1 MSARSADITMD
12 IVESKEILTMIVAM
26 QAGATEVQIEHI
38 CDRIREFGYTPH
50 VIRGTE
56 RTVIAAVGPG
66 DKKEH
71 IEHLKSADGVEDA
84 FPILQPFKLVSLEVK
99 KQKSVIRVGDVNI
112 GDGGFVVMAGPCSVE
127 GREQL
132 LSTAESVAASGA
144 KILRGGAYKPRTSPY
159 DFQGLA
165 EEGLKLLAEA
175 RKRTGLKVI
184 TEVLDTEDVE
194 LVAEYADIL
203 QIGARN
209 MQNFALLKKLGEVSK
224 PVMLK
229 RGLSATIKEF
239 LLSAEYIVTHGNP
252 NVMLCERGIRTFE
265 TATRNTLDIAAV
277 PLLNELT
284 YLPVIIDPSHAT
296 GKRSLVRPL
305 AKAAVAVG
313 ADGLM
318 TEVHPRPEEAWSDG
332 PQSLRFEEFAS
343 MMREIEPY
351 IDLRKGSKIEDCG

>member
-1 MSARSADITMD
+1 
-12 IVESKEILTMIVAM
+12 MIVAM
-26 QAGATEVQIEHI
+26 QAEATEDQINHI
-38 CDRIREFGYTPH
+38 CDRIREYGYTPH

-71 IEHLKSADGVEDA
+71 IESLKSADGVENA
-84 FPILQPFKLVSLEVK
+84 FPILQPFKLVSREVK
-99 KQKSVIRVGDVNI
+99 KQKSPIHVDNVTI

-127 GREQL
+127 GYDQL
-132 LSTAESVAASGA
+132 IKTADSVAASGA
-144 KILRGGAYKPRTSPY
+144 QILRGGAYKPRTSPY

-175 RKRTGLKVI
+175 SRRTGLKVI

-203 QIGARN
+203 QVGARN
-209 MQNFALLKKLGEVSK
+209 MQNFALLKKLGEISR

-252 NVMLCERGIRTFE
+252 NVILCERGIRTFE
-265 TATRNTLDIAAV
+265 TATRNTLDLAAV

-284 YLPVIIDPSHAT
+284 HLPVIVDPSHAT
-296 GKRSLVRPL
+296 GKRSLVHPL

-318 TEVHPRPEEAWSDG
+318 IEVHPTPETAWSDG
-332 PQSLRFEEFAS
+332 PQSLRLEEFAK
-343 MMREIEPY
+343 MMEDLQPY
-351 IDLRKGSKIEDCG
+351 FDLRQSENMKEEVSPNR